1 MVNLGSECYWNI
13 EVSMSSFL
21 SNFEHAEWEINEQ
34 NEYKCIS
41 KFNTA
46 NQVTQSIL
54 RTWRV
59 ALQPLFHFW
68 IKMFE
73 RFSLFAMSGI
83 VPSVELRNEYLFFSS
98 DTPIPP
104 HTDSVEM
111 IKNFMWRFRCITCIK
126 MKTRDRLL
134 VMLHVSIY
142 SATKTK
148 GFYPY
153 I

>member
-1 MVNLGSECYWNI
+1 
-13 EVSMSSFL
+13 MSSFL

-111 IKNFMWRFRCITCIK
+111 IKNFM
-126 MKTRDRLL
+126 
-134 VMLHVSIY
+134 
-142 SATKTK
+142 
-148 GFYPY
+148 
-153 I
+153 